1 MRKLVTEGLNNLPK
15 SDNWKVVKPGYKLGA
30 RAWCSAFSEA
40 RSWGSYV
47 CGLCAVCVCPG
58 RDGGAGA
65 GGVLFWMREEHES
78 VK

>member
-1 MRKLVTEGLNNLPK
+1 MQEPGALLSLRHDRGAHTC
-15 SDNWKVVKPGYKLGA
+15 VV
-30 RAWCSAFSEA
+30 
-40 RSWGSYV
+40 YV
-47 CGLCAVCVCPG
+47 LSVCPG